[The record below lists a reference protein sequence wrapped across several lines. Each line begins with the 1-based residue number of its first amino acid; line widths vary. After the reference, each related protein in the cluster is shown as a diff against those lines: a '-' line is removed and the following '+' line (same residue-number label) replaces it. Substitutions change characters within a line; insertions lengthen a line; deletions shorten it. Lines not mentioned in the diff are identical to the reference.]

1 MNIPFPLFTFLTV
14 GTNLNQQLA
23 AYGLKMSTM
32 LNVNIKTFLDQRK
45 KMSFNLPYTKEG
57 IQIETTHLIMGNY
70 VPYRIF
76 NMLCDFRRLMTI

>member
-1 MNIPFPLFTFLTV
+1 MASSFSEKPKITSVQHPSWPDPLFTFLTV

-45 KMSFNLPYTKEG
+45 CPSISL
-57 IQIETTHLIMGNY
+57 IQKKAY
-70 VPYRIF
+70 K
-76 NMLCDFRRLMTI
+76 